1 MKDPS
6 LENPYDVPYGEEPE
20 GDYEDYDEVVRA
32 DIGEDIRDI
41 LNWKEER
48 EALAERIRPID
59 VDELPPAGDAASNA
73 YAGNAPTVPYAPADG
88 FPGQDGYPGPGYAEA
103 YPPGDGFAAPGYA
116 PEYPPVSGNAA
127 PGYAEAYPPG
137 DGYPGQDFEDGG
149 FGQDL
154 RPVPEGYIPVE
165 SFSREGSGFGGPGYT
180 PMEPESFPPG
190 GGNLPPGGG
199 NTMEKP
205 GKKRRKTLRP
215 YLFVSYAFLLI
226 FFLLIGNLVYFNIR
240 ERDAILASPY
250 NHRQD
255 DLAATVRRG
264 SILASDGQELA
275 YTSADELGNETRV
288 YPYGPM
294 FAHVVG
300 YTANGRSGLES
311 TENVSLLTS
320 HMDILERTERE
331 LNGRKAL
338 GDHVLTTLSPK
349 LQQTAWQALGER
361 RGAVVV
367 LNPKTGAV
375 LAMVSRPDFD
385 PNTIGES
392 WNAIVSDPNNS
403 CLLNRS
409 TQGLYVPGST
419 YKILTALAYLRE
431 HGSFDGYHYTCAGEI
446 TEGENTIH
454 CAGGS
459 VHGDLDF
466 AGAFAVSCNCAF
478 SDLGRKLGAKPL
490 KNVMDSLLLG
500 QTLPCPVLASKSRY
514 DLSESDSTF
523 RLMQTA
529 FGQGGTAVT
538 PWQMALI
545 VSAIANKGTL
555 MEPYLVEKVL
565 SPDGKTVSSHSSR
578 SYRRL
583 LAEEEANALSGLLRA
598 VVTNGSAMELAG
610 FPVACYGKTGSGEF
624 TRSDGSR
631 GTHAWFVGYAGVTD
645 ADVAFAVI
653 AEDSG
658 SGSDVA
664 VPIAHAVLNAYY
676 S

>member
-1 MKDPS
+1 MKDPN
-6 LENPYDVPYGEEPE
+6 LEYPRGIPYDEEPE
-20 GDYEDYDEVVRA
+20 GDYEDYDEAVRA

-41 LNWKEER
+41 LTWKEER
-48 EALAERIRPID
+48 DALAERIRPLD
-59 VDELPPAGDAASNA
+59 FEELPPEEAPMSNA
-73 YAGNAPTVPYAPADG
+73 SAVNPPPGTYAPEA
-88 FPGQDGYPGPGYAEA
+88 GPGYPQGYAPENV
-103 YPPGDGFAAPGYA
+103 PGYA
-116 PEYPPVSGNAA
+116 PEAG
-127 PGYAEAYPPG
+127 PGYPQGYVPEAGPGYPQGYASENPPKAYPYGAGNLPTSADPG
-137 DGYPGQDFEDGG
+137 DGDG
-149 FGQDL
+149 
-154 RPVPEGYIPVE
+154 PKP
-165 SFSREGSGFGGPGYT
+165 
-180 PMEPESFPPG
+180 
-190 GGNLPPGGG
+190 
-199 NTMEKP
+199 P
-205 GKKRRKTLRP
+205 GKKRRRTSRP
-215 YLFVSYAFLLI
+215 YLFVSYAFVLI
-226 FFLLIGNLVYFNIR
+226 FLLLIGNLIYFNIK

-255 DLAATVRRG
+255 DLAAVVCRG
-264 SILASDGQELA
+264 AILASDGAELA
-275 YTSADELGNETRV
+275 VTRTDELGNETRV
-288 YPYGPM
+288 YPYGSI

-300 YTANGRSGLES
+300 YSTNGRSGLES

-331 LNGRKAL
+331 LKGKKAA
-338 GDHVLTTLSPK
+338 GDSVLTTLSPK

-375 LAMVSRPDFD
+375 LAMVSKPDFD

-392 WNAIVSDPNNS
+392 WNAIVNDPNNS

-419 YKILTALAYLRE
+419 YKILTALAYLRQ
-431 HGSFDGYHYTCAGEI
+431 HGSLDGYHYTCTGEI
-446 TEGENTIH
+446 TDGENTIH

-459 VHGDLDF
+459 VHGELDF

-478 SDLGRKLGAKPL
+478 SDMGRQLGAKPL
-490 KNVMDSLLLG
+490 IQVMDSLLLG
-500 QTLPCPVLASKSRY
+500 KALPCPVLASKSRY
-514 DLSESDSTF
+514 DLSEKDSVF
-523 RLMQTA
+523 RIMQTA

-545 VSAIANKGTL
+545 VSAIANKGVL

-565 SPDGKTVSSHSSR
+565 STDGKNVSSHSPR
-578 SYRRL
+578 TYRKL
-583 LAEEEANALSGLLRA
+583 LSEEEAGTLSGLMRA
-598 VVTNGSAMELAG
+598 VVTGGSAMELAG
-610 FPVACYGKTGSGEF
+610 FPVSCYGKTGSGEF

-631 GTHAWFVGYAGVTD
+631 GTHAWFVGYAGVTE
-645 ADVAFAVI
+645 ADVVFAVI

-664 VPIAHAVLNAYY
+664 VPIAHAVLNAFY